1 MAVTVLITSDFVP
14 SPVLEAQWLA
24 QLPDL
29 RRAEIGRWQD
39 ANARRHSLLGSRLLS
54 EGLYRLGYAGNPLAS
69 LRYPARSRPTLDLPV
84 DFSMSHCEGLILCAV
99 STDGPIGID
108 AEKLEKVQAGE
119 FRLYLNAAE
128 RVWAGSSA
136 RRFYSVWTRKEA
148 VVKAAGSRGLRD
160 MAGVDTTP
168 ARHRA
173 MFQGRLWRT
182 QQVSVGPSHVAHL
195 ALADEALSPCVDRV
209 SAATLADSDR
219 LAERDP
225 AAAQCTM
232 PFALRSHS
240 TLS

>member
-1 MAVTVLITSDFVP
+1 MAVTVLITSDFIP

-29 RRAEIGRWQD
+29 RRAEIGRWQN
-39 ANARRHSLLGSRLLS
+39 ATARRHSLLGSRLLA
-54 EGLYRLGYAGNPLAS
+54 EGLRRMGHANNPLAS
-69 LRYPARSRPTLDLPV
+69 LRYPARSRPTLDLPL
-84 DFSMSHCEGLILCAV
+84 DFSVSHCEGLILCAL

-108 AEKLEKVQAGE
+108 AEKLGVLQAEE
-119 FRLYLNAAE
+119 FRLHLNAAE
-128 RVWAGSSA
+128 RAWAGRSS

-160 MAGVDTTP
+160 MGGVDTTP
-168 ARHRA
+168 AKNRA

-182 QQVSVGPSHVAHL
+182 EQVSVGPSHVAHL
-195 ALADEALSPCVDRV
+195 ALADEARIRCVDHI
-209 SAATLADSDR
+209 SAATLGGADL
-219 LAERDP
+219 LAELDP
-225 AAAQCTM
+225 ATAQCTA

>member
-1 MAVTVLITSDFVP
+1 MTVTVLITSDFVP

-24 QLPDL
+24 QLPDS

-39 ANARRHSLLGSRLLS
+39 PTARRHSLLGSRLLA
-54 EGLYRLGYAGNPLAS
+54 EGLRRMGHAGNPLAS
-69 LRYPARSRPTLDLPV
+69 LRYPARSRPTLDLPL
-84 DFSMSHCEGLILCAV
+84 DFSVSHCEGLVLCAL

-108 AEKLEKVQAGE
+108 AEKLGALQAEE

-128 RVWAGSSA
+128 RAWSGRSS

-148 VVKAAGSRGLRD
+148 VVKAAGSHGLPD

-168 ARHRA
+168 ARHSA

-182 QQVSVGPSHVAHL
+182 QQVPVGPSHVAHL
-195 ALADEALSPCVDRV
+195 ALADETSSLCVDHI
-209 SAATLADSDR
+209 SAANLGGADF
-219 LAERDP
+219 LAELDP
-225 AAAQCTM
+225 AVAQCTV
-232 PFALRSHS
+232 PLAFRSHS

>member
-1 MAVTVLITSDFVP
+1 MTVTVLITSDFVP
-14 SPVLEAQWLA
+14 SPVIEAQWLA

-29 RRAEIGRWQD
+29 RRAEIGRWHD
-39 ANARRHSLLGSRLLS
+39 ASARRHSLLGSRLLT
-54 EGLYRLGYAGNPLAS
+54 EGLSRMGYAGNPLAS

-84 DFSMSHCEGLILCAV
+84 AFSVSHCEGLILCAL

-108 AEKLEKVQAGE
+108 AEKLGALQAEE
-119 FRLYLNAAE
+119 FRLHLNAAE
-128 RVWAGSSA
+128 RAWAGRSS

-160 MAGVDTTP
+160 VAGVDTMP
-168 ARHRA
+168 ARNRA

-195 ALADEALSPCVDRV
+195 ALADEALSPCVDHI
-209 SAATLADSDR
+209 SAAR
-219 LAERDP
+219 LAGADLHAELDP
-225 AAAQCTM
+225 AATQSTA